1 MSKRG
6 TGSNPFEN
14 ETLRTYYDEIQQCF
28 GIYRDEHGTI
38 HDCGRFNAT
47 DFHHNSGRTG
57 PHDSSIL
64 NAVPLCR
71 RCHADHGFIS
81 LQDQQI
87 RMFDKV
93 MRHLDSHGY
102 KLNDVDLQYIRYN
115 EAKFFPILV
124 DYLNKK
130 DERGNN

>member
-1 MSKRG
+1 
-6 TGSNPFEN
+6 
-14 ETLRTYYDEIQQCF
+14 
-28 GIYRDEHGTI
+28 
-38 HDCGRFNAT
+38 
-47 DFHHNSGRTG
+47 
-57 PHDSSIL
+57 
-64 NAVPLCR
+64 
-71 RCHADHGFIS
+71 
-81 LQDQQI
+81 
-87 RMFDKV
+87 MFDKV